1 MSEYH
6 LPFHDGRSLDLDDY
20 EDLEAT
26 RNSWEESDECGDSDE
41 TAEEENP
48 WDDFYM
54 IFPASVAEGA
64 QTLREVINC
73 LRKRAD
79 ELEEMEKE
87 SWRLTE
93 PISEGSGLLV
103 YEPGEIEGDV

>member
-48 WDDFYM
+48 WTT
-54 IFPASVAEGA
+54 S
-64 QTLREVINC
+64 T
-73 LRKRAD
+73 
-79 ELEEMEKE
+79 
-87 SWRLTE
+87 
-93 PISEGSGLLV
+93 
-103 YEPGEIEGDV
+103 